1 VRTRAFASIAS
12 RSLLFLLS
20 AASAPACLAS
30 EGTAV
35 PPISLDAIRLLGPPP
50 LPGSDAEAADRAGVR
65 QSWTVDRIAQA
76 KRDTEFDAFLAFSP
90 VLGETFAAAAF
101 PATNRVFEAV
111 GEAMGAPLS
120 AVKAHWARKR
130 PFVIDP
136 ALPTCVAVNDDLRN
150 NGAYPSGHAVAG
162 WAWALILAELLPER
176 ADALLQRGREF
187 GESRVVCGLHWPSD
201 NVASQVFGAALLARL
216 RGDAAFRS
224 LVEAAR
230 AEFALPPRR

>member
-1 VRTRAFASIAS
+1 VRTWTPSAIAS
-12 RSLLFLLS
+12 RALLILL
-20 AASAPACLAS
+20 AATSAPACLAF
-30 EGTAV
+30 EGSARSPNT
-35 PPISLDAIRLLGPPP
+35 LDAIALLGPPP
-50 LPGSDAEAADRAGVR
+50 RPDSDADAADRAGVR
-65 QSWTVDRIAQA
+65 QPWTAERIAQA
-76 KRDTEFDAFLAFSP
+76 KTDTEFDAFLAFSP
-90 VLGETFAAAAF
+90 VLGKTFAATAF

-111 GEAMGAPLS
+111 GEAMGVPLS
-120 AVKAHWARKR
+120 AVKEHWARKR

-136 ALPTCVAVNDDLRN
+136 TLPTCVPVSDDLRN

-230 AEFALPPRR
+230 AEFAHPSRP